1 MYRIGEFLANSD
13 YKMTYLCK
21 LKMDLYMVTILQKN
35 RNEEVEKM
43 PEQHIKGDADVI
55 VLEKGNQHLTSQ
67 ECDILGEIA
76 NISFGSASTVLST
89 ILNKQVSITAPHVEM
104 IDLYDA
110 REIEVPHVVLNIHFT
125 KGLDM
130 ENLLVLQQDV
140 ALAISDLM
148 MMGTGEVEE
157 GKELGELEL
166 SAVQEAMNQ
175 MMGLAATSMSEF
187 FQDTVDMS
195 PPTIQVVKLIE
206 EMEKISD
213 IDGNHT
219 IVKVSFDLKI
229 ENLFNSKLVQIVS
242 VEHAKQMVNK
252 LLQLSDDIEQDVMD
266 GQTEIDEKQVIE
278 ALAVKEQLTQ
288 EEKDVLGEIANISI
302 GSAST
307 VLSALLNQSV
317 TISTPNVE
325 TISVRHYDGV
335 PIPFVI
341 LNVDFVE
348 GLKNENVFVF
358 TKDVALTMFDLM
370 MMGTGEVDLERELGE
385 LELSGIKEIMNQMM
399 GHAATAMSEMFMEKM
414 DITPPEV
421 KFVTLKEEM
430 VHIGKRMDWNELVQI
445 TFNIEIGDLV
455 YSKMYQ
461 ILPILEA
468 KEMVRRLLYPM
479 IEEEEVVEEEEIPVL
494 IAQPIEFQEIKKND
508 LVYMDASILQ
518 NVEVNVKFVFGSTMR
533 TIQDILSLHDND
545 AVVLDEDIDEPI
557 QIYINDILVAYGE
570 IVNVDGFFG
579 VKVTKSL

>member
-1 MYRIGEFLANSD
+1 
-13 YKMTYLCK
+13 
-21 LKMDLYMVTILQKN
+21 
-35 RNEEVEKM
+35 M
-43 PEQHIKGDADVI
+43 PEQHTKGDTSTI
-55 VLEKGNQHLTSQ
+55 VLEKENEHLTPQ

-89 ILNKQVSITAPHVEM
+89 ILNRQVSITAPRIELV
-104 IDLYDA
+104 DLYDSSDV
-110 REIEVPHVVLNIHFT
+110 EVPHVVLNIHFT

-130 ENLLVLQQDV
+130 ENLLVLKQDV
-140 ALAISDLM
+140 ALSIADLM
-148 MMGTGEVEE
+148 MMGTGEVED

-175 MMGLAATSMSEF
+175 MMGFAATSMSEF

-195 PPTIQVVKLIE
+195 PPTIKVVKLSE
-206 EMEKISD
+206 EMEKISE
-213 IDGNHT
+213 IDGNQT

-229 ENLFNSKLVQIVS
+229 DNLVNSKLVQIVS

-252 LLQLSDDIEQDVMD
+252 LMQLSGGVEEKDEPAEVVE
-266 GQTEIDEKQVIE
+266 TEIVEEQVEKE
-278 ALAVKEQLTQ
+278 RLTQ

-307 VLSALLNQSV
+307 VLSTLLNQPV

-325 TISVRHYDGV
+325 SINVRHYDGV
-335 PIPFVI
+335 PVPFVI

-358 TKDVALTMFDLM
+358 TKDVALTMVDLM
-370 MMGTGEVDLERELGE
+370 MMGTGEVDPEKELSE

-399 GHAATAMSEMFMEKM
+399 GHAATAMSEMFQEKM
-414 DITPPEV
+414 DMTPPNV

-430 VHIGKRMDWNELVQI
+430 EYLGESMKVDELVQI
-445 TFNIEIGDLV
+445 TFNLEIGDLLQ
-455 YSKMYQ
+455 SKMYQ
-461 ILPILEA
+461 ILPISEA

-479 IEEEEVVEEEEIPVL
+479 MEEEEEIVTEEIEEEKIVEPVV
-494 IAQPIEFQEIKKND
+494 QPIEFKEVKQMEP
-508 LVYMDASILQ
+508 VYMDTSILQ
-518 NVEVNVKFVFGSTMR
+518 NVEMNVKFVFGSTVK
-533 TIQDILSLHDND
+533 TIQDILSLQENE

-557 QIYINDILVAYGE
+557 RIYVNDVLVAYGE
-570 IVNVDGFFG
+570 FVNVDGFFG

>member
-1 MYRIGEFLANSD
+1 
-13 YKMTYLCK
+13 
-21 LKMDLYMVTILQKN
+21 
-35 RNEEVEKM
+35 M
-43 PEQHIKGDADVI
+43 PEQHTNGETSTI
-55 VLEKGNQHLTSQ
+55 VLEKENEHLTPQ

-89 ILNKQVSITAPHVEM
+89 ILNRQVNITAPRVELV
-104 IDLYDA
+104 DLYDTSDV
-110 REIEVPHVVLNIHFT
+110 EVPHVVLNIHFT

-130 ENLLVLQQDV
+130 ENLLVLKQDV
-140 ALAISDLM
+140 ALSIADLM

-157 GKELGELEL
+157 EKELGELEL

-175 MMGLAATSMSEF
+175 MMGFAATSMSEF

-195 PPTIQVVKLIE
+195 PPTIKVVKLSE
-206 EMEKISD
+206 EMEKISE
-213 IDGNHT
+213 ITGNNT

-229 ENLFNSKLVQIVS
+229 DNLVNSKLVQIVS
-242 VEHAKQMVNK
+242 VEHAKRMINK
-252 LLQLSDDIEQDVMD
+252 LLQLSGEVEERDEPAELVE
-266 GQTEIDEKQVIE
+266 TEIVEEHVEKE
-278 ALAVKEQLTQ
+278 YLTQ

-307 VLSALLNQSV
+307 VLSTLLNQPV

-325 TISVRHYDGV
+325 AINVRHYDGV
-335 PIPFVI
+335 PVPFVI

-358 TKDVALTMFDLM
+358 TKDVALTMVDLM
-370 MMGTGEVDLERELGE
+370 MMGTGEVDPEKELSE

-399 GHAATAMSEMFMEKM
+399 GHAATAMSEMFQEKM
-414 DITPPEV
+414 DMTPPNV

-430 VHIGKRMDWNELVQI
+430 EYLGESMEVDELVQI
-445 TFNIEIGDLV
+445 TFNLEIGDLLQ
-455 YSKMYQ
+455 SKMYQ
-461 ILPILEA
+461 ILPISEA

-479 IEEEEVVEEEEIPVL
+479 VEEQEEIVPEEIEEEEIAAPVV
-494 IAQPIEFQEIKKND
+494 QPIEFKEVKQIEP
-508 LVYMDASILQ
+508 VYMDTSILQ
-518 NVEVNVKFVFGSTMR
+518 NVEMNVKFVFGSTVK
-533 TIQDILSLHDND
+533 TIQDILSLQENE

-557 QIYINDILVAYGE
+557 RIYVNDVLVAYGE
-570 IVNVDGFFG
+570 LVNVDGFFG

>member
-1 MYRIGEFLANSD
+1 
-13 YKMTYLCK
+13 
-21 LKMDLYMVTILQKN
+21 
-35 RNEEVEKM
+35 M
-43 PEQHIKGDADVI
+43 PEQHTKGDTGTI
-55 VLEKGNQHLTSQ
+55 VLEKENEHLTPQ

-89 ILNKQVSITAPHVEM
+89 ILNRQVSITAPQVELV
-104 IDLYDA
+104 DLYDTSDV
-110 REIEVPHVVLNIHFT
+110 EIPHVVLNIHFT

-130 ENLLVLQQDV
+130 ENLLVLKQDV
-140 ALAISDLM
+140 ALSIADLM

-175 MMGLAATSMSEF
+175 MMGFAATSMSEF

-195 PPTIQVVKLIE
+195 PPTIKVVQLTE
-206 EMEKISD
+206 EMEKISG
-213 IDGNHT
+213 INGNNMV
-219 IVKVSFDLKI
+219 VKVSFELKI
-229 ENLFNSKLVQIVS
+229 DNLVNSQLVQVVS
-242 VEHAKQMVNK
+242 VEHAKRMINK
-252 LLQLSDDIEQDVMD
+252 LLQLSGGVEE
-266 GQTEIDEKQVIE
+266 EIDEQAEVQETEIVE
-278 ALAVKEQLTQ
+278 EHVEKEQLTQ

-307 VLSALLNQSV
+307 VLSTLLNQPV

-325 TISVRHYDGV
+325 AINVRHYEGV
-335 PIPFVI
+335 PVPFVI

-358 TKDVALTMFDLM
+358 TKDVALTMVDLM
-370 MMGTGEVDLERELGE
+370 MMGTGEIDPEKELSE

-399 GHAATAMSEMFMEKM
+399 GHAATAMSEMFKEKM
-414 DITPPEV
+414 DMTPPDV
-421 KFVTLKEEM
+421 KFVSLKEEM
-430 VHIGKRMDWNELVQI
+430 EYLGESMAVDELVQI
-445 TFNIEIGDLV
+445 TFNLEIGDLLQ
-455 YSKMYQ
+455 SKMYQ

-479 IEEEEVVEEEEIPVL
+479 VEEQEEIVEEVVEEEEIPAPVV
-494 IAQPIEFQEIKKND
+494 QPIEYKEVKQVEP
-508 LVYMDASILQ
+508 VYMDASILQ
-518 NVEVNVKFVFGSTMR
+518 NVEMNVKFVFGSTVR
-533 TIQDILSLHDND
+533 TIQDILSLQENE

-557 QIYINDILVAYGE
+557 QIYVNDVLVAYGE
-570 IVNVDGFFG
+570 LVNVDGFFG

>member
-1 MYRIGEFLANSD
+1 
-13 YKMTYLCK
+13 
-21 LKMDLYMVTILQKN
+21 
-35 RNEEVEKM
+35 M
-43 PEQHIKGDADVI
+43 PEQHTKGDKSTI
-55 VLEKGNQHLTSQ
+55 VLVKENEHLTPQ

-89 ILNKQVSITAPHVEM
+89 ILNRQVSITAPRIELV
-104 IDLYDA
+104 DLYDSSDV
-110 REIEVPHVVLNIHFT
+110 EVPHVVLNIHFT

-130 ENLLVLQQDV
+130 ENLLVLKQDV
-140 ALAISDLM
+140 ALSIADLM
-148 MMGTGEVEE
+148 MMGTGEVED

-175 MMGLAATSMSEF
+175 MMGFAATSMSEF

-195 PPTIQVVKLIE
+195 PPTIKVVKLSE
-206 EMEKISD
+206 EMEKISE
-213 IDGNHT
+213 IDGNQT

-229 ENLFNSKLVQIVS
+229 DNLVNSKLVQIVS
-242 VEHAKQMVNK
+242 VEHAKRMVNK
-252 LLQLSDDIEQDVMD
+252 LMQLSGGVEEKDEPAEVVE
-266 GQTEIDEKQVIE
+266 TEIVEEQVEKE
-278 ALAVKEQLTQ
+278 HLTQ

-307 VLSALLNQSV
+307 VLSTLLNQPV

-325 TISVRHYDGV
+325 SINVRHYDGV
-335 PIPFVI
+335 PVPFVI

-358 TKDVALTMFDLM
+358 TKDVALTMVDLM
-370 MMGTGEVDLERELGE
+370 MMGTGEVDPEKELSE

-399 GHAATAMSEMFMEKM
+399 GHAATAMSEMFQEKM
-414 DITPPEV
+414 DMTPPNV

-430 VHIGKRMDWNELVQI
+430 EYLGESMKVDELVQI
-445 TFNIEIGDLV
+445 TFNLEIGDLLQ
-455 YSKMYQ
+455 SKMYQ
-461 ILPILEA
+461 ILPISEA

-479 IEEEEVVEEEEIPVL
+479 MEEEEEIVTEEIEEEKIVEPVV
-494 IAQPIEFQEIKKND
+494 QPIEFKEVKQMEP
-508 LVYMDASILQ
+508 VYMDTSILQ
-518 NVEVNVKFVFGSTMR
+518 NVEMNVKFVFGSTVK
-533 TIQDILSLHDND
+533 TIQDILSFQENE

-557 QIYINDILVAYGE
+557 RIYVNDVLVAYGE
-570 IVNVDGFFG
+570 LVNVDGFFG

>member
-1 MYRIGEFLANSD
+1 
-13 YKMTYLCK
+13 
-21 LKMDLYMVTILQKN
+21 
-35 RNEEVEKM
+35 M
-43 PEQHIKGDADVI
+43 PEQHTKGDTSTI
-55 VLEKGNQHLTSQ
+55 VLEKENEHLTPQ

-89 ILNKQVSITAPHVEM
+89 ILNRQVSITAPRIELV
-104 IDLYDA
+104 DLYDS
-110 REIEVPHVVLNIHFT
+110 RDVEVPHVVLNIHFT

-130 ENLLVLQQDV
+130 ENLLVLKQDV
-140 ALAISDLM
+140 ALSIADLM
-148 MMGTGEVEE
+148 MMGTGEVED

-175 MMGLAATSMSEF
+175 MMGFAATSMSEF

-195 PPTIQVVKLIE
+195 PPTIKVVKLSE
-206 EMEKISD
+206 EMEKISE

-229 ENLFNSKLVQIVS
+229 DNLVNSKLVQIVS
-242 VEHAKQMVNK
+242 VDHAKQMVNK
-252 LLQLSDDIEQDVMD
+252 LMQLSGEVEETVEPAEVVE
-266 GQTEIDEKQVIE
+266 TEIVEEQVG
-278 ALAVKEQLTQ
+278 KEHLTQ

-307 VLSALLNQSV
+307 VLSTLLNQPV

-325 TISVRHYDGV
+325 AINVRHYDGV
-335 PIPFVI
+335 PVPFVI

-358 TKDVALTMFDLM
+358 TKDVALTMVDLM
-370 MMGTGEVDLERELGE
+370 MMGTGEVDPEKELTE

-399 GHAATAMSEMFMEKM
+399 GHAATAMSEMFQEKM
-414 DITPPEV
+414 DMTPPNV

-430 VHIGKRMDWNELVQI
+430 EYLGESMEVDELVQI
-445 TFNIEIGDLV
+445 TFNLEIGDLLQ
-455 YSKMYQ
+455 SKMYQ
-461 ILPILEA
+461 ILPISEA

-479 IEEEEVVEEEEIPVL
+479 VEEEEIATEEIEEEKIVEPVV
-494 IAQPIEFQEIKKND
+494 QPIEFKEVKQMEP
-508 LVYMDASILQ
+508 VYMDTSILQ
-518 NVEVNVKFVFGSTMR
+518 NVEMNVKFVFGSTVK
-533 TIQDILSLHDND
+533 TIQDILSLQENE

-557 QIYINDILVAYGE
+557 RMYVNDVLVAYGE
-570 IVNVDGFFG
+570 LVNVDGFFG

>member
-1 MYRIGEFLANSD
+1 
-13 YKMTYLCK
+13 
-21 LKMDLYMVTILQKN
+21 
-35 RNEEVEKM
+35 M
-43 PEQHIKGDADVI
+43 PEQHTKGDTSTI
-55 VLEKGNQHLTSQ
+55 VLEKENEHLTPQ

-89 ILNKQVSITAPHVEM
+89 ILNRQVSITAPRIELV
-104 IDLYDA
+104 DLYDSSDV
-110 REIEVPHVVLNIHFT
+110 EVPHVVLNIHFT

-130 ENLLVLQQDV
+130 ENLLVLKQDV
-140 ALAISDLM
+140 ALSIADLM
-148 MMGTGEVEE
+148 MMGTGEVED

-175 MMGLAATSMSEF
+175 MMGFAATSMSEF

-195 PPTIQVVKLIE
+195 PPTIKVVKLSE
-206 EMEKISD
+206 EMEKISE
-213 IDGNHT
+213 IDGNQT

-229 ENLFNSKLVQIVS
+229 DNLVNSKLVQIVS
-242 VEHAKQMVNK
+242 VEHAKRMVNK
-252 LLQLSDDIEQDVMD
+252 LMQLSGGVEEKDEPAEVVE
-266 GQTEIDEKQVIE
+266 TEIVEEQVEKE
-278 ALAVKEQLTQ
+278 HLTQ

-307 VLSALLNQSV
+307 VLSTLLNQPV

-325 TISVRHYDGV
+325 SINVRHYDGV
-335 PIPFVI
+335 PVPFVI

-358 TKDVALTMFDLM
+358 TKDVALTMVDLM
-370 MMGTGEVDLERELGE
+370 MMGTGEVDPEKELSE

-399 GHAATAMSEMFMEKM
+399 GHAATAMSEMFQEKM
-414 DITPPEV
+414 DMTPPNV

-430 VHIGKRMDWNELVQI
+430 EYLGESMKVDELVQI
-445 TFNIEIGDLV
+445 TFNLEIGDLLQ
-455 YSKMYQ
+455 SKMYQ
-461 ILPILEA
+461 ILPISEA

-479 IEEEEVVEEEEIPVL
+479 VEEEEEIVTEEIEEEKIVEPVV
-494 IAQPIEFQEIKKND
+494 QSIEFKEVKQMEP
-508 LVYMDASILQ
+508 VYMDTSILQ
-518 NVEVNVKFVFGSTMR
+518 NVEMNVKFVFGSTVK
-533 TIQDILSLHDND
+533 TIQDILSLQENE

-557 QIYINDILVAYGE
+557 RIYVNDVLVAYGE
-570 IVNVDGFFG
+570 LVNVDGFFG

>member
-1 MYRIGEFLANSD
+1 
-13 YKMTYLCK
+13 
-21 LKMDLYMVTILQKN
+21 
-35 RNEEVEKM
+35 M
-43 PEQHIKGDADVI
+43 PEQHTKGDTSTI
-55 VLEKGNQHLTSQ
+55 VLEKENEHLTPQ

-89 ILNKQVSITAPHVEM
+89 ILNRQVSITAPRIELV
-104 IDLYDA
+104 DLYDS
-110 REIEVPHVVLNIHFT
+110 RDVEVPHVVLNIHFT

-130 ENLLVLQQDV
+130 ENLLVLKQDV
-140 ALAISDLM
+140 ALSIADLM
-148 MMGTGEVEE
+148 MLGTGEVED

-175 MMGLAATSMSEF
+175 MMGFAATSMSEF

-195 PPTIQVVKLIE
+195 PPTIKVVKLSE
-206 EMEKISD
+206 EMEKISE

-229 ENLFNSKLVQIVS
+229 DNLVNSKLVQIVS

-252 LLQLSDDIEQDVMD
+252 LMQLSGGVEETDEPAEVVE
-266 GQTEIDEKQVIE
+266 TEIVEEVEKE
-278 ALAVKEQLTQ
+278 HLTQ

-307 VLSALLNQSV
+307 VLSTLLNQPV

-325 TISVRHYDGV
+325 AINVRHYDGV
-335 PIPFVI
+335 PVPFVI

-358 TKDVALTMFDLM
+358 TKDVALTMVDLM
-370 MMGTGEVDLERELGE
+370 MMGTGEVDPEKELTE

-399 GHAATAMSEMFMEKM
+399 GHAATAMSEMFQEKM
-414 DITPPEV
+414 DMTPPNV

-430 VHIGKRMDWNELVQI
+430 EYLGESMEVDELVQI
-445 TFNIEIGDLV
+445 TFNLEIGDLLQ
-455 YSKMYQ
+455 SKMYQ
-461 ILPILEA
+461 ILPISEA

-479 IEEEEVVEEEEIPVL
+479 VEEEEIATEEIEEEKIVEPVV
-494 IAQPIEFQEIKKND
+494 QPIEFKEVKQMEP
-508 LVYMDASILQ
+508 VYMDTSILQ
-518 NVEVNVKFVFGSTMR
+518 NVEMNVKFVFGSTVK
-533 TIQDILSLHDND
+533 TIQDILSLQENE

-557 QIYINDILVAYGE
+557 RIYVNDVLVAYGE
-570 IVNVDGFFG
+570 LVNVDGFFG

>member
-1 MYRIGEFLANSD
+1 
-13 YKMTYLCK
+13 
-21 LKMDLYMVTILQKN
+21 
-35 RNEEVEKM
+35 M
-43 PEQHIKGDADVI
+43 PEQHTNGETSTI
-55 VLEKGNQHLTSQ
+55 VLEKENEHLTPQ

-89 ILNKQVSITAPHVEM
+89 ILNRQVNITAPRVELV
-104 IDLYDA
+104 DLYDTSDV
-110 REIEVPHVVLNIHFT
+110 EVPHVVLNIHFT

-130 ENLLVLQQDV
+130 ENLLVLKQDV
-140 ALAISDLM
+140 ALSIADLM

-175 MMGLAATSMSEF
+175 MMGFAATSMSEF

-195 PPTIQVVKLIE
+195 PPTIKVVKLSE
-206 EMEKISD
+206 EMEKISE
-213 IDGNHT
+213 ITGNNT

-229 ENLFNSKLVQIVS
+229 DNLVNSKLVQIVS
-242 VEHAKQMVNK
+242 VEHAKRMINK
-252 LLQLSDDIEQDVMD
+252 LLQLSGEVEERDEPAELVE
-266 GQTEIDEKQVIE
+266 TEIVEEHVEKE
-278 ALAVKEQLTQ
+278 HLTQ

-307 VLSALLNQSV
+307 VLSTLLNQPV

-325 TISVRHYDGV
+325 AINVRHYDGV
-335 PIPFVI
+335 PVPFVI

-358 TKDVALTMFDLM
+358 TKDVALTMVDLM
-370 MMGTGEVDLERELGE
+370 MMGTGEVDPEKELSE

-399 GHAATAMSEMFMEKM
+399 GHAATAMSEMFQEKM
-414 DITPPEV
+414 DMTPPNV

-430 VHIGKRMDWNELVQI
+430 EYLGESMEVDELVQI
-445 TFNIEIGDLV
+445 TFNLEIGDLLQ
-455 YSKMYQ
+455 SKMYQ
-461 ILPILEA
+461 ILPISEA

-479 IEEEEVVEEEEIPVL
+479 VEEQEEIVPEEIEEEEIAAPVV
-494 IAQPIEFQEIKKND
+494 QPIEFKEVKQIEP
-508 LVYMDASILQ
+508 VYMDTSILQ
-518 NVEVNVKFVFGSTMR
+518 NVEMNVKFVFGSTVK
-533 TIQDILSLHDND
+533 TIQDILSLQENE

-557 QIYINDILVAYGE
+557 RIYVNDVLVAYGE
-570 IVNVDGFFG
+570 LVNVDGFFG

>member
-1 MYRIGEFLANSD
+1 
-13 YKMTYLCK
+13 
-21 LKMDLYMVTILQKN
+21 
-35 RNEEVEKM
+35 M
-43 PEQHIKGDADVI
+43 PEQHTKGDTSTI
-55 VLEKGNQHLTSQ
+55 VLEKENEHLTPQ

-89 ILNKQVSITAPHVEM
+89 ILNRQVSITAPRIELV
-104 IDLYDA
+104 DLYDS
-110 REIEVPHVVLNIHFT
+110 RDVEVPHVVLNIHFT

-130 ENLLVLQQDV
+130 ENLLVLKQDV
-140 ALAISDLM
+140 ALSIADLM
-148 MMGTGEVEE
+148 MMGTGEVED

-175 MMGLAATSMSEF
+175 MMGFAATSMSEF

-195 PPTIQVVKLIE
+195 PPTIKVVKLSE
-206 EMEKISD
+206 EMEKISE

-229 ENLFNSKLVQIVS
+229 DNLVNSKLVQIVS
-242 VEHAKQMVNK
+242 VDHAKQMVNK
-252 LLQLSDDIEQDVMD
+252 LMQLSGGVEEKDEPAEVVE
-266 GQTEIDEKQVIE
+266 TEIVEEQFEKE
-278 ALAVKEQLTQ
+278 HLTQ

-307 VLSALLNQSV
+307 VLSTLLNQPV

-325 TISVRHYDGV
+325 AINVRHYDGV
-335 PIPFVI
+335 PVPFVI

-358 TKDVALTMFDLM
+358 TKDVALTMVDLM
-370 MMGTGEVDLERELGE
+370 MMGTGEVDPEKELTE

-399 GHAATAMSEMFMEKM
+399 GHAATAMSEMFQEKM
-414 DITPPEV
+414 DMTPPNV

-430 VHIGKRMDWNELVQI
+430 EYLGESMEVDELVQI
-445 TFNIEIGDLV
+445 TFNLEIGDLLQ
-455 YSKMYQ
+455 SKMYQ
-461 ILPILEA
+461 ILPISEA

-479 IEEEEVVEEEEIPVL
+479 VEEEEIATEEIEEEKIVEPVV
-494 IAQPIEFQEIKKND
+494 QPIEFKEVKQMEP
-508 LVYMDASILQ
+508 VYMDTSILQ
-518 NVEVNVKFVFGSTMR
+518 NVEMNVKFVFGSTVK
-533 TIQDILSLHDND
+533 TIQDILSLQENE

-557 QIYINDILVAYGE
+557 RIYVNDVLVAYGE
-570 IVNVDGFFG
+570 LVNVDGFFG

>member
-1 MYRIGEFLANSD
+1 
-13 YKMTYLCK
+13 
-21 LKMDLYMVTILQKN
+21 
-35 RNEEVEKM
+35 M
-43 PEQHIKGDADVI
+43 PEQHKKGDTSTI
-55 VLEKGNQHLTSQ
+55 VLEKENEHLTPQ

-89 ILNKQVSITAPHVEM
+89 ILNRQVSITAPRIELV
-104 IDLYDA
+104 DLYDS
-110 REIEVPHVVLNIHFT
+110 RDVEVPHVVLNIHFT

-130 ENLLVLQQDV
+130 ENLLVLKQDV
-140 ALAISDLM
+140 ALSIADLM
-148 MMGTGEVEE
+148 MMGTGEVED

-175 MMGLAATSMSEF
+175 MMGFAATSMSEF

-195 PPTIQVVKLIE
+195 PPTINVVKLSE
-206 EMEKISD
+206 EMEKISE

-229 ENLFNSKLVQIVS
+229 DNLVNSKLVQIVS

-252 LLQLSDDIEQDVMD
+252 LMQLSGGVEEKDETAEVVE
-266 GQTEIDEKQVIE
+266 TEIVEEVEKE
-278 ALAVKEQLTQ
+278 HLTQ

-307 VLSALLNQSV
+307 VLSTLLNQPV

-325 TISVRHYDGV
+325 AINVRHYDGV
-335 PIPFVI
+335 PVPFVI

-358 TKDVALTMFDLM
+358 TKDVALTMVDLM
-370 MMGTGEVDLERELGE
+370 MMGTGEVDPEKELTE

-399 GHAATAMSEMFMEKM
+399 GHAATAMSEMFQEKM
-414 DITPPEV
+414 DMTPPNV

-430 VHIGKRMDWNELVQI
+430 EYLGESMEVDELVQI
-445 TFNIEIGDLV
+445 TFNLEIGDLLQ
-455 YSKMYQ
+455 SKMYQ
-461 ILPILEA
+461 ILPISEA

-479 IEEEEVVEEEEIPVL
+479 VEEEEIATEEIEEEKIVEPVV
-494 IAQPIEFQEIKKND
+494 QPIEFKEVKQMEP
-508 LVYMDASILQ
+508 VYMDTSILQ
-518 NVEVNVKFVFGSTMR
+518 NVEMNVKFVFGSTVK
-533 TIQDILSLHDND
+533 TIQDILSLQENE

-557 QIYINDILVAYGE
+557 RIYVNDVLVAYGE
-570 IVNVDGFFG
+570 LVNVDGFFG

>member
-1 MYRIGEFLANSD
+1 
-13 YKMTYLCK
+13 
-21 LKMDLYMVTILQKN
+21 
-35 RNEEVEKM
+35 M
-43 PEQHIKGDADVI
+43 PEQHKKGDTSTI
-55 VLEKGNQHLTSQ
+55 VLEKENEHLTPQ

-89 ILNKQVSITAPHVEM
+89 ILNRQVSITAPRIELVN
-104 IDLYDA
+104 LYDSSDV
-110 REIEVPHVVLNIHFT
+110 EVPHVVLNIHFT

-130 ENLLVLQQDV
+130 ENLLVLKQDV
-140 ALAISDLM
+140 ALSIADLM
-148 MMGTGEVEE
+148 MMGTGEVED

-175 MMGLAATSMSEF
+175 MMGFAATSMSEF

-195 PPTIQVVKLIE
+195 PPTIKVVKLSE
-206 EMEKISD
+206 EMEKISE

-229 ENLFNSKLVQIVS
+229 DNLVNSKLVQIVS
-242 VEHAKQMVNK
+242 VEHAKRMVNK
-252 LLQLSDDIEQDVMD
+252 LMQLSGGVEEKDEPAEVVE
-266 GQTEIDEKQVIE
+266 TEIVEEQVEKE
-278 ALAVKEQLTQ
+278 HLTQ

-307 VLSALLNQSV
+307 VLSTLLNQPV

-325 TISVRHYDGV
+325 SINVRHYDGV
-335 PIPFVI
+335 PVPFVI

-358 TKDVALTMFDLM
+358 TKDVALTMVDLM
-370 MMGTGEVDLERELGE
+370 MMGTGEVDPEKELSE

-399 GHAATAMSEMFMEKM
+399 GHAATAMSEMFQEKM
-414 DITPPEV
+414 DMTPPNV

-430 VHIGKRMDWNELVQI
+430 EYLGESMKVDELVQI
-445 TFNIEIGDLV
+445 TFNLEIGDLLQ
-455 YSKMYQ
+455 SKMYQ
-461 ILPILEA
+461 ILPISEA

-479 IEEEEVVEEEEIPVL
+479 MEEEEEIVTEEIEEEKIVEPVV
-494 IAQPIEFQEIKKND
+494 QPIEFKEVKQMEP
-508 LVYMDASILQ
+508 VYMDTSILQ
-518 NVEVNVKFVFGSTMR
+518 NVEMNVKFVFGSTVK
-533 TIQDILSLHDND
+533 TIQDILSLQENE

-557 QIYINDILVAYGE
+557 RIYVNDVLVAYGE
-570 IVNVDGFFG
+570 LVNVDGFFG

>member
-1 MYRIGEFLANSD
+1 
-13 YKMTYLCK
+13 
-21 LKMDLYMVTILQKN
+21 
-35 RNEEVEKM
+35 M
-43 PEQHIKGDADVI
+43 PEQHTKGDTSTI
-55 VLEKGNQHLTSQ
+55 VLEKENEHLTPQ

-89 ILNKQVSITAPHVEM
+89 ILNRQVSITAPRIELV
-104 IDLYDA
+104 DLYDSSDV
-110 REIEVPHVVLNIHFT
+110 EVPHVVLNIHFT

-130 ENLLVLQQDV
+130 ENLLVLKQDV
-140 ALAISDLM
+140 ALSIADLM
-148 MMGTGEVEE
+148 MMGTGEVED

-175 MMGLAATSMSEF
+175 MMGFAATSMSEF

-195 PPTIQVVKLIE
+195 PPTIKVVKLSE
-206 EMEKISD
+206 EMEKISE
-213 IDGNHT
+213 IDGNQT

-229 ENLFNSKLVQIVS
+229 DNLVNSKLVQIVS
-242 VEHAKQMVNK
+242 VEHAKQMINK
-252 LLQLSDDIEQDVMD
+252 LMQLSGEVEEQDEPAEVVE
-266 GQTEIDEKQVIE
+266 TEIVEEQVEKE
-278 ALAVKEQLTQ
+278 HLTQ

-307 VLSALLNQSV
+307 VLSTLLNQPV

-325 TISVRHYDGV
+325 SINVRHYDGV
-335 PIPFVI
+335 PVPFVI

-358 TKDVALTMFDLM
+358 TKDVALTMVDLM
-370 MMGTGEVDLERELGE
+370 MMGTGEVDPEKELSE

-399 GHAATAMSEMFMEKM
+399 GHAATAMSEMFQEKM
-414 DITPPEV
+414 DMTPPNV

-430 VHIGKRMDWNELVQI
+430 EYLGESMKVDELVQI
-445 TFNIEIGDLV
+445 TFNLEIGDLLQ
-455 YSKMYQ
+455 SKMYQ
-461 ILPILEA
+461 ILPISEA

-479 IEEEEVVEEEEIPVL
+479 VEEEEIVTEEIEEEKVVEPVV
-494 IAQPIEFQEIKKND
+494 QPIEFKEVKQMEP
-508 LVYMDASILQ
+508 VYMDTSILQ
-518 NVEVNVKFVFGSTMR
+518 NVEMNVKFIFGSTVK
-533 TIQDILSLHDND
+533 TIQDILSLQENG

-557 QIYINDILVAYGE
+557 RIYVNDVLVAYGE
-570 IVNVDGFFG
+570 LVNVDGFFG

>member
-1 MYRIGEFLANSD
+1 
-13 YKMTYLCK
+13 
-21 LKMDLYMVTILQKN
+21 
-35 RNEEVEKM
+35 M
-43 PEQHIKGDADVI
+43 PEQHTKGDTSTI
-55 VLEKGNQHLTSQ
+55 VLEKENEHLTPQ

-89 ILNKQVSITAPHVEM
+89 ILNRQVSITAPRIELV
-104 IDLYDA
+104 DLYDS
-110 REIEVPHVVLNIHFT
+110 RDVEVPHVVLNIHFT

-130 ENLLVLQQDV
+130 ENLLVLKQDV
-140 ALAISDLM
+140 ALSIADLM
-148 MMGTGEVEE
+148 MMGTGEVED

-175 MMGLAATSMSEF
+175 MMGFAATSMSEF

-195 PPTIQVVKLIE
+195 PPTIKVVKLSE
-206 EMEKISD
+206 EMEKISE

-229 ENLFNSKLVQIVS
+229 DNLVNSKLVQIVS
-242 VEHAKQMVNK
+242 VDHAKQMVNK
-252 LLQLSDDIEQDVMD
+252 LMQLSGEVEETVEPAEVVE
-266 GQTEIDEKQVIE
+266 TEIVEEQVEKE
-278 ALAVKEQLTQ
+278 HLTQ

-307 VLSALLNQSV
+307 VLSTLLNQPV

-325 TISVRHYDGV
+325 AINVRHYDGV
-335 PIPFVI
+335 PVPFVI

-358 TKDVALTMFDLM
+358 TKDVALTMVDLM
-370 MMGTGEVDLERELGE
+370 MMGTGEVDPEKELTE

-399 GHAATAMSEMFMEKM
+399 GHAATAMSEMFQEKM
-414 DITPPEV
+414 DMTPPNV

-430 VHIGKRMDWNELVQI
+430 EYLGESMEVDELVQI
-445 TFNIEIGDLV
+445 TFNLEIGDLLQ
-455 YSKMYQ
+455 SKMYQ
-461 ILPILEA
+461 ILPISEA

-479 IEEEEVVEEEEIPVL
+479 VEEDEIATEEIEEEKIVEPVV
-494 IAQPIEFQEIKKND
+494 QPIEFKEVKQMEP
-508 LVYMDASILQ
+508 VYMDTSILQ
-518 NVEVNVKFVFGSTMR
+518 NVEMNVKFVFGSTVK
-533 TIQDILSLHDND
+533 TIQDILSLQENE

-557 QIYINDILVAYGE
+557 RIYVNDVLVAYGE
-570 IVNVDGFFG
+570 LVNVDGFFG

>member
-1 MYRIGEFLANSD
+1 
-13 YKMTYLCK
+13 
-21 LKMDLYMVTILQKN
+21 
-35 RNEEVEKM
+35 M
-43 PEQHIKGDADVI
+43 PEQHTKGDTSTI
-55 VLEKGNQHLTSQ
+55 VLEKENEHLTPQ

-89 ILNKQVSITAPHVEM
+89 ILNRQVSITAPRIELV
-104 IDLYDA
+104 DLYDS
-110 REIEVPHVVLNIHFT
+110 RDVEVPHVVLNIHFT

-130 ENLLVLQQDV
+130 ENLLVLKQDV
-140 ALAISDLM
+140 ALSIADLM
-148 MMGTGEVEE
+148 MMGTGEVED

-175 MMGLAATSMSEF
+175 MMGFAATSMSEF

-195 PPTIQVVKLIE
+195 PPTIKVVKLSE
-206 EMEKISD
+206 EMEKISE

-229 ENLFNSKLVQIVS
+229 DNLVNSKLVQIVS

-252 LLQLSDDIEQDVMD
+252 LMQLSGGVEETDEPAEVVE
-266 GQTEIDEKQVIE
+266 TEIVEEVEKE
-278 ALAVKEQLTQ
+278 HLTQ

-307 VLSALLNQSV
+307 VLSTLLNQPV

-325 TISVRHYDGV
+325 AINVRHYDGV
-335 PIPFVI
+335 PVPFVI

-358 TKDVALTMFDLM
+358 TKDVALTMVDLM
-370 MMGTGEVDLERELGE
+370 MMGTGEVDPEKELTE

-399 GHAATAMSEMFMEKM
+399 GHAATAMSEMFQEKM
-414 DITPPEV
+414 DMTPPNV

-430 VHIGKRMDWNELVQI
+430 EYLGESMEVDELVQI
-445 TFNIEIGDLV
+445 TFNLEIGDLLQ
-455 YSKMYQ
+455 SKMYQ
-461 ILPILEA
+461 ILPISEA

-479 IEEEEVVEEEEIPVL
+479 VEEEEIVTEEIEEEKIVEPVV
-494 IAQPIEFQEIKKND
+494 QPIEFKEVKQMEP
-508 LVYMDASILQ
+508 VYMDTSILQ
-518 NVEVNVKFVFGSTMR
+518 NVEMNVKFVFGSTVK
-533 TIQDILSLHDND
+533 TIQDILSLQENE

-557 QIYINDILVAYGE
+557 RIYVNDVLVAYGE
-570 IVNVDGFFG
+570 LVNVDGFFG

>member
-1 MYRIGEFLANSD
+1 
-13 YKMTYLCK
+13 
-21 LKMDLYMVTILQKN
+21 
-35 RNEEVEKM
+35 M
-43 PEQHIKGDADVI
+43 PEQHTKGDTSTI
-55 VLEKGNQHLTSQ
+55 VLDKEKELLTPQ

-89 ILNKQVSITAPHVEM
+89 ILNRQVSITAPHVELV
-104 IDLYDA
+104 DLYDTSDV
-110 REIEVPHVVLNIHFT
+110 EVPHVVLNIHFT

-140 ALAISDLM
+140 ALSIADLM

-175 MMGLAATSMSEF
+175 MMGFAATSMSEF

-195 PPTIQVVKLIE
+195 PPTIKVVKLSE
-206 EMEKISD
+206 EMEKISG
-213 IDGNHT
+213 ITGNNT

-229 ENLFNSKLVQIVS
+229 DNLVNSKLVQIVS
-242 VEHAKQMVNK
+242 VEHTKQMINK
-252 LLQLSDDIEQDVMD
+252 LLQLSGEVEEQE
-266 GQTEIDEKQVIE
+266 TEEVVE
-278 ALAVKEQLTQ
+278 AEIVGKHAEKEQLTQ

-307 VLSALLNQSV
+307 VLSTLLNQPV

-325 TISVRHYDGV
+325 AINVRHYDGV
-335 PIPFVI
+335 PVPFVI

-358 TKDVALTMFDLM
+358 TKDVALTMVDLM
-370 MMGTGEVDLERELGE
+370 MMGTGEIDPEKELSE

-399 GHAATAMSEMFMEKM
+399 GHAATAMSEMFKEKM
-414 DITPPEV
+414 DMTPPDV

-430 VHIGKRMDWNELVQI
+430 EYLGESMEVDELVQI
-445 TFNIEIGDLV
+445 TFNLEIGDLLQ
-455 YSKMYQ
+455 SKMYQ
-461 ILPILEA
+461 ILPVSEA

-479 IEEEEVVEEEEIPVL
+479 VEAEEEIAEEEMEEEVVEPVV
-494 IAQPIEFQEIKKND
+494 QPIEFKEVKQIEP
-508 LVYMDASILQ
+508 VYMDTSILQ
-518 NVEVNVKFVFGSTMR
+518 NVEMNVKFVFGSTVK
-533 TIQDILSLHDND
+533 TIQDILSLQENE

-557 QIYINDILVAYGE
+557 RIYVNDVLVAYGE
-570 IVNVDGFFG
+570 LVNVDGFFG

>member
-1 MYRIGEFLANSD
+1 
-13 YKMTYLCK
+13 
-21 LKMDLYMVTILQKN
+21 
-35 RNEEVEKM
+35 M
-43 PEQHIKGDADVI
+43 PEQHTKGDTSTI
-55 VLEKGNQHLTSQ
+55 VLEKENEHLTPQ

-89 ILNKQVSITAPHVEM
+89 ILNRQVSITAPRIELV
-104 IDLYDA
+104 DLYDS
-110 REIEVPHVVLNIHFT
+110 RDVEVPHVVLNIHFT

-130 ENLLVLQQDV
+130 ENLLVLKQDV
-140 ALAISDLM
+140 ALSIADLM
-148 MMGTGEVEE
+148 MMGTGEVED
-157 GKELGELEL
+157 GKELGELEV

-175 MMGLAATSMSEF
+175 MMGFAATSMSEF

-195 PPTIQVVKLIE
+195 PPTINVVKLSE
-206 EMEKISD
+206 EMEKISE

-229 ENLFNSKLVQIVS
+229 DNLVNSKLVQIVS

-252 LLQLSDDIEQDVMD
+252 LMQLSGGVEEKDEPAEVVE
-266 GQTEIDEKQVIE
+266 TEIVEEVEKE
-278 ALAVKEQLTQ
+278 HLTQ

-307 VLSALLNQSV
+307 VLSTLLNQPV

-325 TISVRHYDGV
+325 AINVRHYDGV
-335 PIPFVI
+335 PVPFVI

-358 TKDVALTMFDLM
+358 MKDVALTMVELM
-370 MMGTGEVDLERELGE
+370 MMGTGEVDPEKELAE

-399 GHAATAMSEMFMEKM
+399 GHAATAMSEMFQEKM
-414 DITPPEV
+414 DMTPPNV

-430 VHIGKRMDWNELVQI
+430 EYLGESMEVDELVQI
-445 TFNIEIGDLV
+445 TFNLEIGDLLQ
-455 YSKMYQ
+455 SKMYQ
-461 ILPILEA
+461 ILPISEA

-479 IEEEEVVEEEEIPVL
+479 VEEEEIATEEIEEEKIVEPVV
-494 IAQPIEFQEIKKND
+494 QPIEFKEVKQMEP
-508 LVYMDASILQ
+508 VYMDTSILQ
-518 NVEVNVKFVFGSTMR
+518 NVEMNVKFVFGSTVK
-533 TIQDILSLHDND
+533 TIQDILSLQENE

-557 QIYINDILVAYGE
+557 RIYVNDVLVAYGE
-570 IVNVDGFFG
+570 LVNVDGFFG

>member
-1 MYRIGEFLANSD
+1 
-13 YKMTYLCK
+13 
-21 LKMDLYMVTILQKN
+21 
-35 RNEEVEKM
+35 M
-43 PEQHIKGDADVI
+43 PEQHTKGDKSTI
-55 VLEKGNQHLTSQ
+55 VLEKENEHLTPQ

-89 ILNKQVSITAPHVEM
+89 ILNRQVSITAPRIELV
-104 IDLYDA
+104 DLYDSSDV
-110 REIEVPHVVLNIHFT
+110 EVPHVVLNIHFT

-130 ENLLVLQQDV
+130 ENLLVLKQDV
-140 ALAISDLM
+140 ALSIADLM
-148 MMGTGEVEE
+148 MMGTGEVED

-175 MMGLAATSMSEF
+175 MMGFAATSMSEF

-195 PPTIQVVKLIE
+195 PPTIKVVKLSE
-206 EMEKISD
+206 EMEKISE
-213 IDGNHT
+213 IDGNQT

-229 ENLFNSKLVQIVS
+229 DNLVNSKLVQIVS
-242 VEHAKQMVNK
+242 VEHAKRMVNK
-252 LLQLSDDIEQDVMD
+252 LMQLSGGVEEKDEPAEVVE
-266 GQTEIDEKQVIE
+266 TEIVEEQVEKE
-278 ALAVKEQLTQ
+278 HLTQ

-307 VLSALLNQSV
+307 VLSTLLNQPV

-325 TISVRHYDGV
+325 SINVRHYDGV
-335 PIPFVI
+335 PVPFVI

-358 TKDVALTMFDLM
+358 TKDVALTMVDLM
-370 MMGTGEVDLERELGE
+370 MMGTGEVDPEKELSE

-399 GHAATAMSEMFMEKM
+399 GHAATAMSEMFQEKM
-414 DITPPEV
+414 DMTPPNV

-430 VHIGKRMDWNELVQI
+430 EYLGESMKVDELVQI
-445 TFNIEIGDLV
+445 TFNLEIGDLLQ
-455 YSKMYQ
+455 SKMYQ
-461 ILPILEA
+461 ILPISEA

-479 IEEEEVVEEEEIPVL
+479 MEEEEEIVTEEIEEEKIVEPVV
-494 IAQPIEFQEIKKND
+494 QPIEFKEVKQMEP
-508 LVYMDASILQ
+508 VYMDASILQ
-518 NVEVNVKFVFGSTMR
+518 NVEMNVKFVFGSTVK
-533 TIQDILSLHDND
+533 TIQDILSLQENE

-557 QIYINDILVAYGE
+557 RIYVNDVLVAYGE
-570 IVNVDGFFG
+570 LVNVDGFFG

>member
-1 MYRIGEFLANSD
+1 
-13 YKMTYLCK
+13 
-21 LKMDLYMVTILQKN
+21 
-35 RNEEVEKM
+35 M
-43 PEQHIKGDADVI
+43 PEQHTKGDTSTI
-55 VLEKGNQHLTSQ
+55 VLEKENEHLTPQ

-89 ILNKQVSITAPHVEM
+89 ILNRQVSITAPRIELV
-104 IDLYDA
+104 DLYDSSDV
-110 REIEVPHVVLNIHFT
+110 EVPHVVLNIHFT

-130 ENLLVLQQDV
+130 ENLLVLKQDV
-140 ALAISDLM
+140 ALSIADLM
-148 MMGTGEVEE
+148 MMGTGEVED

-175 MMGLAATSMSEF
+175 MMGFAATSMSEF

-195 PPTIQVVKLIE
+195 PPTIKVVKLSE
-206 EMEKISD
+206 EMEKISE
-213 IDGNHT
+213 IDGNQT

-229 ENLFNSKLVQIVS
+229 DNLVNSKLVQIVS
-242 VEHAKQMVNK
+242 VEHAKRMVNK
-252 LLQLSDDIEQDVMD
+252 LMQLSGGVEEKDEPAEVVE
-266 GQTEIDEKQVIE
+266 TEIVEEQVEKE
-278 ALAVKEQLTQ
+278 HLTQ

-307 VLSALLNQSV
+307 VLSTLLNQPV

-325 TISVRHYDGV
+325 SINVRHYDGV
-335 PIPFVI
+335 PVPFVI

-358 TKDVALTMFDLM
+358 TKDVALTMVDLM
-370 MMGTGEVDLERELGE
+370 MMGTGEVDSEKELSE

-399 GHAATAMSEMFMEKM
+399 GHAATAMSEMFQEKM
-414 DITPPEV
+414 DMTPPNV

-430 VHIGKRMDWNELVQI
+430 EYLGESMKVDELVQI
-445 TFNIEIGDLV
+445 TFNLEIGDLLQ
-455 YSKMYQ
+455 SKMYQ
-461 ILPILEA
+461 ILPISEA

-479 IEEEEVVEEEEIPVL
+479 MEEEEEIVTEEIEEEKIVEPVV
-494 IAQPIEFQEIKKND
+494 QPIEFKEVKQMEP
-508 LVYMDASILQ
+508 VYMDTSILQ
-518 NVEVNVKFVFGSTMR
+518 NVEMNVKFVFGSTVK
-533 TIQDILSLHDND
+533 TIQDILSLQENE

-557 QIYINDILVAYGE
+557 RIYVNDVLVAYGE
-570 IVNVDGFFG
+570 LVNVDGFFG

>member
-1 MYRIGEFLANSD
+1 
-13 YKMTYLCK
+13 
-21 LKMDLYMVTILQKN
+21 
-35 RNEEVEKM
+35 M
-43 PEQHIKGDADVI
+43 PEQHTKGDTSTI
-55 VLEKGNQHLTSQ
+55 VLEKENEHLTPQ

-89 ILNKQVSITAPHVEM
+89 ILNRQVSITAPRIELV
-104 IDLYDA
+104 DLYDSSDV
-110 REIEVPHVVLNIHFT
+110 EVPHVVLNIHFT

-130 ENLLVLQQDV
+130 ENLLVLKQDV
-140 ALAISDLM
+140 ALSIADLM
-148 MMGTGEVEE
+148 MMGTGEVED

-175 MMGLAATSMSEF
+175 MMGFAATSMSEF

-195 PPTIQVVKLIE
+195 PPTIKVVKLSE
-206 EMEKISD
+206 EMEKISE
-213 IDGNHT
+213 IDGNQT

-229 ENLFNSKLVQIVS
+229 DNLVNSKLVQIVS
-242 VEHAKQMVNK
+242 VEHAKRMVNK
-252 LLQLSDDIEQDVMD
+252 LMQLSGGVEEKDEPAEVVE
-266 GQTEIDEKQVIE
+266 TEIVEEQVEKE
-278 ALAVKEQLTQ
+278 HLTQ

-307 VLSALLNQSV
+307 VLSTLLNQPV

-325 TISVRHYDGV
+325 SINVRHYDGV
-335 PIPFVI
+335 PVPFVI

-358 TKDVALTMFDLM
+358 TKDVALTMVDLM
-370 MMGTGEVDLERELGE
+370 MMGTGEVDPEKELSE

-399 GHAATAMSEMFMEKM
+399 GHAATAMSEMFQEKM
-414 DITPPEV
+414 DMTPPNV

-430 VHIGKRMDWNELVQI
+430 EYLGESMKVDELVQI
-445 TFNIEIGDLV
+445 TFNLEIGDLLQ
-455 YSKMYQ
+455 SKMYQ
-461 ILPILEA
+461 ILPISEA

-479 IEEEEVVEEEEIPVL
+479 MEEEEEIVTEEIEEEKIVEPVV
-494 IAQPIEFQEIKKND
+494 QPIEFKEVKQMEP
-508 LVYMDASILQ
+508 VYMDTSILQ
-518 NVEVNVKFVFGSTMR
+518 NVEMNVKFVFGSTVK
-533 TIQDILSLHDND
+533 TIQDILSLQENE

-557 QIYINDILVAYGE
+557 RIYVNDVLVAYGE
-570 IVNVDGFFG
+570 LVNVDGFFG

>member
-1 MYRIGEFLANSD
+1 
-13 YKMTYLCK
+13 
-21 LKMDLYMVTILQKN
+21 
-35 RNEEVEKM
+35 M
-43 PEQHIKGDADVI
+43 PEQHTKGDTSTI
-55 VLEKGNQHLTSQ
+55 VLEKENEHLTPQ

-89 ILNKQVSITAPHVEM
+89 ILNRQVSITAPRIELV
-104 IDLYDA
+104 DLYDS
-110 REIEVPHVVLNIHFT
+110 RDVEVPHVVLNIHFT

-130 ENLLVLQQDV
+130 ENLLVLKQDV
-140 ALAISDLM
+140 ALSIADLM
-148 MMGTGEVEE
+148 MMGTGEVED

-175 MMGLAATSMSEF
+175 MMGFAATSMSEF

-195 PPTIQVVKLIE
+195 PPTIKVVKLSE
-206 EMEKISD
+206 EMEKISE

-229 ENLFNSKLVQIVS
+229 DNLVNSKLVQIVS

-252 LLQLSDDIEQDVMD
+252 LMQLSGGVEEKDETAEVVE
-266 GQTEIDEKQVIE
+266 TEIVEEVEKE
-278 ALAVKEQLTQ
+278 HLTQ

-302 GSAST
+302 GSTST
-307 VLSALLNQSV
+307 VLSTLLNQPV

-325 TISVRHYDGV
+325 AINVRHYDGV
-335 PIPFVI
+335 PVPFVI

-358 TKDVALTMFDLM
+358 TKDVALTMVDLM
-370 MMGTGEVDLERELGE
+370 MMGTGEVDPEKELTE

-399 GHAATAMSEMFMEKM
+399 GHAATAMSEMFQEKM
-414 DITPPEV
+414 DMTPPNV

-430 VHIGKRMDWNELVQI
+430 EYLGESMEVDELVQI
-445 TFNIEIGDLV
+445 TFNLEIGDLLQ
-455 YSKMYQ
+455 SKMYQ
-461 ILPILEA
+461 ILPISEA

-479 IEEEEVVEEEEIPVL
+479 VEEEETATEEIEEEKIVEPVV
-494 IAQPIEFQEIKKND
+494 QPIEFKEVKQMEP
-508 LVYMDASILQ
+508 VYMDTSILQ
-518 NVEVNVKFVFGSTMR
+518 NVEMNVKFVFGSTVK
-533 TIQDILSLHDND
+533 TIQDILSLQENE

-557 QIYINDILVAYGE
+557 RIYVNDVLVAYGE
-570 IVNVDGFFG
+570 LVNVDGFFG

>member
-1 MYRIGEFLANSD
+1 
-13 YKMTYLCK
+13 
-21 LKMDLYMVTILQKN
+21 
-35 RNEEVEKM
+35 M
-43 PEQHIKGDADVI
+43 PEQHTKGDTSTI
-55 VLEKGNQHLTSQ
+55 VLEKENEHLTPQ

-89 ILNKQVSITAPHVEM
+89 ILNRQVSITAPRIELV
-104 IDLYDA
+104 DLYDS
-110 REIEVPHVVLNIHFT
+110 RDVEVPHVVLNIHFT

-130 ENLLVLQQDV
+130 ENLLVLKQDV
-140 ALAISDLM
+140 ALSIADLM
-148 MMGTGEVEE
+148 MMGTGEVED

-175 MMGLAATSMSEF
+175 MMGFAATSMSEF

-195 PPTIQVVKLIE
+195 PPTIKVVKLSE
-206 EMEKISD
+206 EMEKISE

-229 ENLFNSKLVQIVS
+229 DNLVNSKLVQIVS
-242 VEHAKQMVNK
+242 VDHAKQMVNK
-252 LLQLSDDIEQDVMD
+252 LMQLSGEVEETVEPAEVVE
-266 GQTEIDEKQVIE
+266 TEIVEEQVG
-278 ALAVKEQLTQ
+278 KEHLTQ

-307 VLSALLNQSV
+307 VLSTLLNQPV

-325 TISVRHYDGV
+325 AINVRHYDGV
-335 PIPFVI
+335 PVPFVI

-348 GLKNENVFVF
+348 GLKNENVFLF
-358 TKDVALTMFDLM
+358 TKDVALTMVDLM
-370 MMGTGEVDLERELGE
+370 MMGTGEVDPEKELTE

-399 GHAATAMSEMFMEKM
+399 GHAATAMSEMFQEKM
-414 DITPPEV
+414 DMTPPNV

-430 VHIGKRMDWNELVQI
+430 EYLGESMEVDELVQI
-445 TFNIEIGDLV
+445 TFNLEIGDLLQ
-455 YSKMYQ
+455 SKMYQ
-461 ILPILEA
+461 ILPISEA

-479 IEEEEVVEEEEIPVL
+479 VEEEEIATEEIEEEKIVEPVV
-494 IAQPIEFQEIKKND
+494 QPIEFKEVKQMEP
-508 LVYMDASILQ
+508 VYMDTSILQ
-518 NVEVNVKFVFGSTMR
+518 NVEMNVKFVFGSTVK
-533 TIQDILSLHDND
+533 TIQDILSLQENE

-557 QIYINDILVAYGE
+557 RIYVNDVLVAYGE
-570 IVNVDGFFG
+570 LVNVDGFFG

>member
-1 MYRIGEFLANSD
+1 
-13 YKMTYLCK
+13 
-21 LKMDLYMVTILQKN
+21 
-35 RNEEVEKM
+35 M
-43 PEQHIKGDADVI
+43 PEQHTKGDTSTI
-55 VLEKGNQHLTSQ
+55 VLEKENEHLTPQ

-89 ILNKQVSITAPHVEM
+89 ILNRQVSITAPRIELV
-104 IDLYDA
+104 DLYDS
-110 REIEVPHVVLNIHFT
+110 RDVEVPHVVLNIHFT

-130 ENLLVLQQDV
+130 ENLLVLKQDV
-140 ALAISDLM
+140 ALSIADLM
-148 MMGTGEVEE
+148 MMGTGEVED

-175 MMGLAATSMSEF
+175 MMGFAATSMSEF

-195 PPTIQVVKLIE
+195 PPTINVVKLSE
-206 EMEKISD
+206 EMEKISE

-229 ENLFNSKLVQIVS
+229 DNLVNSKLVQIVS

-252 LLQLSDDIEQDVMD
+252 LMQLSGGVEEKDEPAEVVE
-266 GQTEIDEKQVIE
+266 TEIVEEVEKE
-278 ALAVKEQLTQ
+278 HLTQ

-307 VLSALLNQSV
+307 VLSTLLNQPV

-325 TISVRHYDGV
+325 AINVRHYDGV
-335 PIPFVI
+335 PVPFVI

-358 TKDVALTMFDLM
+358 TKDVALTMVDLM
-370 MMGTGEVDLERELGE
+370 MMGTGEVDPEKELTE

-399 GHAATAMSEMFMEKM
+399 GHAATAMSEMFQEKM
-414 DITPPEV
+414 DMTPPNV

-430 VHIGKRMDWNELVQI
+430 EYLGESMEVDELVQI
-445 TFNIEIGDLV
+445 TFNLEIGDLLQ
-455 YSKMYQ
+455 SKMYQ
-461 ILPILEA
+461 ILPIYEA

-479 IEEEEVVEEEEIPVL
+479 VEEEEIATEEIEEEKIVEPVV
-494 IAQPIEFQEIKKND
+494 QPIEFKEVKQMEP
-508 LVYMDASILQ
+508 VYMDTSILQ
-518 NVEVNVKFVFGSTMR
+518 NVEMNVKFVFGSTVK
-533 TIQDILSLHDND
+533 TIQDILSLQENE

-557 QIYINDILVAYGE
+557 RIYVNDVLVAYGE
-570 IVNVDGFFG
+570 LVNVDGFFG

>member
-1 MYRIGEFLANSD
+1 
-13 YKMTYLCK
+13 
-21 LKMDLYMVTILQKN
+21 
-35 RNEEVEKM
+35 M
-43 PEQHIKGDADVI
+43 PEQHTKGDTSTI
-55 VLEKGNQHLTSQ
+55 VLEKENEHLTPQ

-89 ILNKQVSITAPHVEM
+89 ILNRQVSITAPRIELV
-104 IDLYDA
+104 DLYDSNDV
-110 REIEVPHVVLNIHFT
+110 EVPHVVLNIHFT

-130 ENLLVLQQDV
+130 ENLLVLKQDV
-140 ALAISDLM
+140 ALSIADLM
-148 MMGTGEVEE
+148 MMGTGEVED

-175 MMGLAATSMSEF
+175 MMGFAATSMSEF

-195 PPTIQVVKLIE
+195 PPTIKVVKLSE
-206 EMEKISD
+206 EMEKISE

-229 ENLFNSKLVQIVS
+229 DNLVNSKLVQIVS

-252 LLQLSDDIEQDVMD
+252 LMQLSGGVEEKDEPAEVVE
-266 GQTEIDEKQVIE
+266 TEIVEEVEKE
-278 ALAVKEQLTQ
+278 YLTQ

-307 VLSALLNQSV
+307 VLSTLLNQPV

-325 TISVRHYDGV
+325 AINVRHYDGV
-335 PIPFVI
+335 PVPFVI

-358 TKDVALTMFDLM
+358 TKDVALTMVDLM
-370 MMGTGEVDLERELGE
+370 MMGTGEVDPEKELTE

-399 GHAATAMSEMFMEKM
+399 GHAATAMSEMFQEKM
-414 DITPPEV
+414 DMTPPNV

-430 VHIGKRMDWNELVQI
+430 EYLGESMKVDELVQI
-445 TFNIEIGDLV
+445 TFNLEIGDLLQ
-455 YSKMYQ
+455 SKMYQ
-461 ILPILEA
+461 ILPISEA

-479 IEEEEVVEEEEIPVL
+479 MEEEEEIVTEEIEEEKIVEPVV
-494 IAQPIEFQEIKKND
+494 QPIEFKEVKQMEP
-508 LVYMDASILQ
+508 VYMDTSILQ
-518 NVEVNVKFVFGSTMR
+518 NVEMNVKFVFGSTVK
-533 TIQDILSLHDND
+533 TIQDILSLQENE

-557 QIYINDILVAYGE
+557 RIYVNDVLVAYGE
-570 IVNVDGFFG
+570 LVNVDGFFG

>member
-1 MYRIGEFLANSD
+1 
-13 YKMTYLCK
+13 
-21 LKMDLYMVTILQKN
+21 
-35 RNEEVEKM
+35 M
-43 PEQHIKGDADVI
+43 PEQHTKGDTSTI
-55 VLEKGNQHLTSQ
+55 VLEKENEHLTPQ

-89 ILNKQVSITAPHVEM
+89 ILNRQVSITAPRIELV
-104 IDLYDA
+104 DLYDS
-110 REIEVPHVVLNIHFT
+110 RDVEVPHVVLNIHFT

-130 ENLLVLQQDV
+130 ENLLVLKQDV
-140 ALAISDLM
+140 ALSIADLM
-148 MMGTGEVEE
+148 MMGTGEVED

-175 MMGLAATSMSEF
+175 MMGFAATSMSEF

-195 PPTIQVVKLIE
+195 PPTIKVVKLSE
-206 EMEKISD
+206 EMEKISE

-229 ENLFNSKLVQIVS
+229 DNLVNSKLVQIVS

-252 LLQLSDDIEQDVMD
+252 LMQLSGGVEEKDETAEVVE
-266 GQTEIDEKQVIE
+266 TEIVEQVEKE
-278 ALAVKEQLTQ
+278 HLTQ

-307 VLSALLNQSV
+307 VLSTLLNQPV

-325 TISVRHYDGV
+325 AINVRHYDGV
-335 PIPFVI
+335 PVPFVI

-358 TKDVALTMFDLM
+358 TKDVALTMVDLM
-370 MMGTGEVDLERELGE
+370 MMGTGEVDPEKELTE

-399 GHAATAMSEMFMEKM
+399 GHAATAMSEMFQEKM
-414 DITPPEV
+414 DMTPPNV

-430 VHIGKRMDWNELVQI
+430 EYLGESMEVDELVQI
-445 TFNIEIGDLV
+445 TFNLEIGDLLQ
-455 YSKMYQ
+455 SKMYQ
-461 ILPILEA
+461 ILPISEA

-479 IEEEEVVEEEEIPVL
+479 VEEEEIATEEIEEEKIVEPVV
-494 IAQPIEFQEIKKND
+494 QPIEFKEVKQMEP
-508 LVYMDASILQ
+508 VYMDTSILQ
-518 NVEVNVKFVFGSTMR
+518 NVEMNVKFVFGSTVK
-533 TIQDILSLHDND
+533 TIQDILSLQENE

-557 QIYINDILVAYGE
+557 RIYVNDVLVAYGE
-570 IVNVDGFFG
+570 LVNVDGFFG